1 MAQLR
6 SLAVALYSPA
16 RVGHLSGTGSDE
28 TMGVIMLKYVF
39 GAAVAVVL
47 TSGAMAQD
55 AAEGEKVF
63 KKCMACH
70 AVGDGA
76 KNKVGPVLNGV
87 VGRTA
92 GTYEGFNFSQA
103 MKDAGAA
110 GLVWTEEELSKY
122 LENPKELIKG
132 NKMAFAGLKKEEE
145 RANVIA
151 FLKTHPAA
159 P

>member
-1 MAQLR
+1 
-6 SLAVALYSPA
+6 
-16 RVGHLSGTGSDE
+16 
-28 TMGVIMLKYVF
+28 MLKYVF

-92 GTYEGFNFSQA
+92 GTYEGFNYSQA
-103 MKDAGAA
+103 MKDAGAG

-132 NKMAFAGLKKEEE
+132 NKMAFAGIKKEEE
-145 RANVIA
+145 RANLIA